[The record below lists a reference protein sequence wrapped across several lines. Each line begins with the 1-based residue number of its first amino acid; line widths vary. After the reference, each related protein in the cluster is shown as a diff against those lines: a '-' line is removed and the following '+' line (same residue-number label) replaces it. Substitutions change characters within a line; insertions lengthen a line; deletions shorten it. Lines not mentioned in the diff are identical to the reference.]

1 MCFAYSRQRKLLCV
15 CRRMYFSSLRLV
27 VAFSHDLVA
36 LPEEGSFRISFWWLT
51 IRQLEALQFSVALS
65 TSPPWPVPQAM
76 PAGSSPTLKEH
87 RLLSVLAL

>member
-15 CRRMYFSSLRLV
+15 CRWMYFSSLGLG

-36 LPEEGSFRISFWWLT
+36 LPEEGSFQISFWWLT

-65 TSPPWPVPQAM
+65 TSPPWPVPQVM
-76 PAGSSPTLKEH
+76 PAGSNPALKEH